1 MTIKIY
7 KNDKIIFQNS
17 IAPLNMKERQPEK
30 KKSLAI
36 LKLPHKDKILARQVN
51 YLYGFIHSG
60 LISSCK

>member
-36 LKLPHKDKILARQVN
+36 PKLPHKDKNISTPSQLSIW
-51 YLYGFIHSG
+51 IHSQWTH
-60 LISSCK
+60 LFL